1 MGISTTLVGN
11 SRAPRFAFAALLLS
25 NVILSLGPLLVRLAD
40 TGPVAAG
47 FWRLALA
54 LPLLIGLMLWRG
66 ESVRGLTLARWGMI
80 LFAGLFFAA
89 DLASWHVGILH
100 TKVANAALFG
110 NITSLLLPL
119 WAIIALRQRPA
130 VLQIVALVLAAI
142 GIALLMGGNYELS
155 PQYLRGDLFCIL
167 AGIMYTGYI
176 VVLQHVR
183 QTLGGW
189 AVLTVSSAAGVFP
202 LLLFAMLLGERIMPQ
217 DWTPLLIL
225 ALSSQVVGQ
234 GLLMYALP
242 WFIPLIVGLVLLVQP
257 VIAALVGWAV
267 FGEVMTFTDA
277 IGAVAVAAALV
288 LVRLPARV

>member
-1 MGISTTLVGN
+1 MGISTTRVSN
-11 SRAPRFAFAALLLS
+11 SRVPRFAFAALLLS

-54 LPLLIGLMLWRG
+54 VPLLIGLMLWRG
-66 ESVRGLTLARWGMI
+66 ESLRGLTPARWGII

-89 DLASWHVGILH
+89 DLASWHVGILQ

-119 WAIIALRQRPA
+119 WAIMALRQRPA
-130 VLQIVALVLAAI
+130 AVQIVALLLAAV
-142 GIALLMGGNYELS
+142 GVALLMGGSYELS

-176 VVLQHVR
+176 VALQHVR
-183 QTLGGW
+183 QMLGGW
-189 AVLTVSSAAGVFP
+189 AVLTVSSAAGVIP
-202 LLLFAMLLGERIMPQ
+202 LLLFAILLGERIVPQ

-225 ALSSQVVGQ
+225 ALSSQVIGQ

-242 WFIPLIVGLVLLVQP
+242 WFSPLIVGLVLLVQP

-267 FGEVMTFTDA
+267 FGETMTVTDM
-277 IGAVAVAAALV
+277 IGAVAVAMALV